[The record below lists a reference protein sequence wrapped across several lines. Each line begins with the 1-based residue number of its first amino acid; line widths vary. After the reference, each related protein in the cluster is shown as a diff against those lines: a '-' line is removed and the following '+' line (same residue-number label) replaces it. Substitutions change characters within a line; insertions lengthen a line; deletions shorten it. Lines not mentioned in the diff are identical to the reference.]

1 LNISRAN
8 EKYVLLVEDSSDDVI
23 LTQLAFKK
31 AQITNPLKVVWDG
44 VEALEFIF
52 CQGRYAD
59 RDPNNKPAV
68 ILLDLKL
75 PQVDGLKVLKQIR
88 ADTNTLEIPVMVLT
102 SSMEAQD
109 QRACYR
115 LGVSDYL
122 QKPTDFTKFFEIVKQ
137 IKSEWLD

>member
-1 LNISRAN
+1 MSKAN
-8 EKYVLLVEDSSDDVI
+8 EKYVLLVEDNTDEVI

-31 AQITNPLKVVWDG
+31 AQITNPLEVVRDG

-52 CQGRYAD
+52 CRGRYAD

-68 ILLDLKL
+68 ILLDVKL
-75 PQVDGLKVLKQIR
+75 PQVDGLEVLEQIR
-88 ADTNTLEIPVMVLT
+88 ADTSTLEIPVIALT
-102 SSMEAQD
+102 SSMEVQD

-122 QKPTDFTKFFEIVKQ
+122 QKPTGFAKFFEIVEQ
-137 IKSEWLD
+137 IKSRWLD